1 MPLFWWGLL
10 LWAHWWAWADP
21 HHLIVYLLLKL
32 LPADGP
38 VWVLLQLVVGPK
50 EPCYWLMPLGSLAC
64 VLVLA
69 HWWAWLGT
77 GWLLVRPK
85 ESVPEWLSSCCWI
98 KLGPGAW
105 YQPVAW
111 WVWILGKLI
120 VGHDVSQSWFQHIG
134 WQCWG
139 PICSR
144 AVTCL
149 LQSKRVPWGSCQLIG
164 GWAWILE
171 CLGSPGGPIAAS
183 SLLVD
188 AAISLYSS
196 QGSG

>member
-1 MPLFWWGLL
+1 MISISFNLLTLVFCLSLWSVLENGSCIFEKNVYSAASFWIECFIYKNMPLFWWGLL

-120 VGHDVSQSWFQHIG
+120 VGHDVS
-134 WQCWG
+134 
-139 PICSR
+139 
-144 AVTCL
+144 
-149 LQSKRVPWGSCQLIG
+149 
-164 GWAWILE
+164 
-171 CLGSPGGPIAAS
+171 
-183 SLLVD
+183 
-188 AAISLYSS
+188 
-196 QGSG
+196 